1 MNDGPS
7 LELLK
12 TAASE
17 DSRTEQN
24 QVHFCHFKAG
34 GGGGGKAECEPRTGV
49 VAGDVSTP
57 LIRV

>member
-1 MNDGPS
+1 MTDVPH

-17 DSRTEQN
+17 DSRIKQN
-24 QVHFCHFKAG
+24 QVGFCHFKV

-57 LIRV
+57 LMRV